1 MMPDALLSQ
10 QQGLTAGG
18 CAVMIGCIA
27 LVCGLMAFCFY
38 RILHEARPSEH
49 HHAPLDIDTHDRET

>member
-1 MMPDALLSQ
+1 MIPDALLGQ

-18 CAVMIGCIA
+18 CAVMIGCITF
-27 LVCGLMAFCFY
+27 VCGLMAFCFY
-38 RILHEARPSEH
+38 RILHEAQPSER